1 MTPLIFNAFV
11 MNSPGHLSPGLWRH
25 ADDRSVRYK
34 SLAFWVEFAT
44 LLERGLFDGIFIAD
58 FYGHYDVFEGSPAQ
72 AFRNAVQIPRNDPL
86 LLVSA
91 MAHATRHLGFGV
103 TMSTTYEPPFAL
115 ARRLSTLDHLTDGRI
130 GWNIVTSASE
140 SAARNFGMREQLSHT
155 ERYDRAE
162 EYMQLCYKLWEA
174 SWEDGA
180 VVADRASGIYAD
192 PARIHR
198 IDHVGPHFSVEGPH
212 LCEPSPQR
220 TPVLFQAGASSF
232 GRPFA
237 ARHAECVF
245 VGAPS
250 RAVLAGSVRKLRQA
264 FADAGRDPASIAII
278 AEHTVITAP
287 TAAEAED
294 KHAAYRQHASREG
307 ALTLMSGWTGV
318 DFSQFAPD
326 DVFEHV
332 ESKAI
337 RTAVEAMSSAD
348 PSRAWTAAEIAEWCG
363 IGGLSPVSVGNPQ
376 DVADSLA
383 DWAQET
389 GIDGFNL
396 SYAIMDGGFRDFID
410 LVVPVLQARGLYKT
424 QYREGTLRQK
434 LFGSGD
440 KLVSPHPASAY
451 GCDTLSP
458 T

>member
-1 MTPLIFNAFV
+1 MSPLIFNAFV

-25 ADDRSVRYK
+25 PEDISTRFN
-34 SLAFWVEFAT
+34 SLSFWVDLAQ

-58 FYGHYDVFEGSPAQ
+58 FYGHYDVFTGSAAPS
-72 AFRNAVQIPRNDPL
+72 FRDAVQIPRNDPL
-86 LLVSA
+86 LLISA

-140 SAARNFGMREQLSHT
+140 SAARNFGMKEQLTHE

-162 EYMQLCYKLWEA
+162 EYMDLCYKLWEG
-174 SWEDGA
+174 SWEENA
-180 VVADRASGIYAD
+180 VVADRHGGVYTD
-192 PARIHR
+192 PARVHPVN
-198 IDHVGPHFSVEGPH
+198 HAGKHFSVEGPH
-212 LCEPSPQR
+212 LSSPSPQR

-250 RAVLAGSVRKLRQA
+250 KTVLRQSVAKLRKA
-264 FADAGRDPASIAII
+264 FAEAGRDPAAIAII

-287 TAAEAED
+287 TRAEAVAKHED
-294 KHAAYRQHASREG
+294 YRRYASRDG

-318 DFSQFAPD
+318 DLSRFARD
-326 DVFEHV
+326 EVFEHV
-332 ESKAI
+332 DSNAI

-348 PSRAWTAAEIAEWCG
+348 PSKEWTAGEIADWCG
-363 IGGLSPVSVGNPQ
+363 IGGLSPVSVGDPE
-376 DVADSLA
+376 DVADQLA
-383 DWAQET
+383 GWAEET

-396 SYAIMDGGFRDFID
+396 SYAVMDGGFRDFID
-410 LVVPVLQARGLYKT
+410 LVVPVLQERGLYKT
-424 QYREGTLRQK
+424 GYRDGSLRHK
-434 LFGSGD
+434 LFGGGD
-440 KLVSPHPASAY
+440 RLAAPHPAAGY
-451 GCDTLSP
+451 RR
-458 T
+458 